1 MNGKPTSPISSQIYG
16 WSRIL
21 LGIAFLAVLAIGC
34 EAEPPPVK
42 PASGPDTTSKKTPM
56 GRNVFLVVPKDGGQR
71 RVVVNAYVVD
81 REGQLEG
88 FLTRKNSK
96 EHEYILA
103 ADCEAKDIHT
113 ALLAAGAE
121 PGSPVRFA
129 RDSYTPASGDVIKV
143 TVQYTDKNGKHFS
156 MPAQNWIRN
165 AVKKNAMEHQWVFAG
180 SRLIPDPDG
189 KMKPFYAAD
198 NGDLICVCNMPS
210 AMMDLPVKNPN
221 SEPESRI
228 YEAFTER
235 IPPLGTKVEV
245 VLELLEKKKEPNKD
259 ANKDGNKDKEQ
270 SEKKEQPEK
279 KDPAEKK
286 DSSGPSNDKPE

>member
-1 MNGKPTSPISSQIYG
+1 MNGKLPSPIRSQVFG
-16 WSRIL
+16 WSRLL
-21 LGIAFLAVLAIGC
+21 LGVAFLAALAIGC

-42 PASGPDTTSKKTPM
+42 PAGPDTTSKKTPM
-56 GRNVFLVVPKDGGQR
+56 GRNVFLVVPKDGGPR
-71 RVVVNAYVVD
+71 RVVVNASVCL

-88 FLTRKNSK
+88 FLTRGKSK

-103 ADCEAKDIHT
+103 ADCDAKDIHT

-121 PGSPVRFA
+121 AGSPVRFT

-143 TVQYTDKNGKHFS
+143 TVQYTDKNGKPVS
-156 MPAQNWIRN
+156 VPAQNWVRN
-165 AVKKNAMEHQWVFAG
+165 AVKKNALEHQWVFAG

-245 VLELLEKKKEPNKD
+245 VLELLEKKKDTGKD
-259 ANKDGNKDKEQ
+259 
-270 SEKKEQPEK
+270 KEQPEK
-279 KDPAEKK
+279 KDGSSGEKK
-286 DSSGPSNDKPE
+286 E